1 VHDATKSCAHTLDE
15 LRHERRE
22 TCPQTGQRLEAGRV
36 PVLRNLFDR
45 PRVQSRLQAAAGRVG
60 PDLSAISLAMVVLW
74 EQDDQTVGSLGEKL
88 FLESST
94 LTPLL
99 KRLEALGHIQRARDP
114 DDERQVRVRL
124 TESGRAMRETAREIP
139 SCIRM
144 ASGLEIGELARLQT
158 EIVALRSALERYG
171 RD

>member
-1 VHDATKSCAHTLDE
+1 
-15 LRHERRE
+15 
-22 TCPQTGQRLEAGRV
+22 
-36 PVLRNLFDR
+36 
-45 PRVQSRLQAAAGRVG
+45 
-60 PDLSAISLAMVVLW
+60 MVVLW